1 MSRDDEAGS
10 SSSTVI
16 IIVSIVGVV
25 VVLVV
30 LVCGGVIFLLA
41 RTVSQAVATAV
52 QQEIE
57 KQGSLMLAQE
67 FLDDLSND
75 RVDAAYANTSKAYQ
89 GRLTREQFGDLVK
102 KHPGLKDSS
111 GVPTPSSVLTPTSAS
126 FTATLTGP
134 NGPVTVTLRAIKED
148 GQWKVDQFT
157 PTGAGA
163 PAKEPAK
170 DKAKEPAK
178 ET

>member
-30 LVCGGVIFLLA
+30 LTCGGVIFLLA
-41 RTVSQAVATAV
+41 RTFSQVVATAV
-52 QQEIE
+52 QQGIE
-57 KQGSLMLAQE
+57 MQASVLLAQE

-75 RVDAAYANTSKAYQ
+75 RLDAAYAKTSKAYQ

-102 KHPGLKDSS
+102 KHPALKDAS
-111 GVPTPSSVLTPTSAS
+111 GDPSPSAMTPTTAS

-134 NGPVTVTLRAIKED
+134 KGPVAVTLRTVKED

-157 PTGAGA
+157 PSSLEA

-178 ET
+178 